1 MSVQDH
7 PKKTVLAV
15 AACTLAI
22 ILLMRP
28 AKYGEVNE
36 LTYEIGSAL
45 YSACNRQDTPR
56 LESIEKCIKSGAGN
70 SDLSTQEAQ
79 WLTEILQLAQQGGW
93 AKARSK
99 ARRLMEDQ
107 VRYP

>member
-7 PKKTVLAV
+7 PKKTVLTV
-15 AACTLAI
+15 TACTLAI

-28 AKYGEVNE
+28 AKYGEVNK

-56 LESIEKCIKSGAGN
+56 LESIEKCIESGAGN
-70 SDLSTQEAQ
+70 SELSTQETQ
-79 WLTEILQLAQQGGW
+79 WLTGILRLAQQGEW
-93 AKARSK
+93 ANARAK

-107 VRYP
+107 IRYP